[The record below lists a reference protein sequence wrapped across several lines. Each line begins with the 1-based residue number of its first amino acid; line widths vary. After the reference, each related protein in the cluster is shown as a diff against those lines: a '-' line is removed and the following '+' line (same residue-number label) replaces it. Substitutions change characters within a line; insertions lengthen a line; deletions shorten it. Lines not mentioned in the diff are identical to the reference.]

1 MKLAKKKNT
10 LQADIQTEGT
20 TKNIKKKKRHLALK
34 IFLVVVA
41 LFVVAGGAFAANVYI
56 NLNKVVSTKKT
67 ITADGLKGEID
78 LSALKGEGDGRVN
91 ILLLGT
97 GDDGH
102 AGENL
107 TDTMIVA
114 SLDPKTNDV
123 VMIGIPRDLYV
134 RVPGYGWNKINAAHA
149 LAEQNKPG
157 SGPELIKQ
165 TISEIINQPIHYFT
179 RVDFTG
185 LKVAVDKIGGI
196 NVYNSDDLNDPEYP
210 CDKNSNFSCGFKLK
224 SGYYKMDGALALKYA
239 RCRKGTCGDDYG
251 RAKRQQGVVVGMRDQ
266 ALQIGNIL
274 NPAKVSELI
283 SVVGDHL
290 KTDLSVEELKRLV
303 DVSRKIDSNSIVN
316 KVLENENEGLVKN
329 SFVGDA
335 SVVVPSAGVGNY
347 KAIQAYVKSLL
358 IDGYL
363 KSESAK
369 VSITNSNAPASE
381 VYAVSGVLKSLG
393 YNVITTS
400 SLKTSGDGKTV
411 IKDYTNG
418 KKPYT
423 LKYLENR
430 FNVKSEKADSSQ
442 SGAEIEIVL
451 GANYEFKDNN

>member
-185 LKVAVDKIGGI
+185 HKVAVDKIGGI
-196 NVYNSDDLNDPEYP
+196 NVYN
-210 CDKNSNFSCGFKLK
+210 
-224 SGYYKMDGALALKYA
+224 
-239 RCRKGTCGDDYG
+239 
-251 RAKRQQGVVVGMRDQ
+251 
-266 ALQIGNIL
+266 
-274 NPAKVSELI
+274 
-283 SVVGDHL
+283 
-290 KTDLSVEELKRLV
+290 
-303 DVSRKIDSNSIVN
+303 
-316 KVLENENEGLVKN
+316 
-329 SFVGDA
+329 
-335 SVVVPSAGVGNY
+335 
-347 KAIQAYVKSLL
+347 
-358 IDGYL
+358 
-363 KSESAK
+363 
-369 VSITNSNAPASE
+369 
-381 VYAVSGVLKSLG
+381 
-393 YNVITTS
+393 
-400 SLKTSGDGKTV
+400 
-411 IKDYTNG
+411 
-418 KKPYT
+418 
-423 LKYLENR
+423 
-430 FNVKSEKADSSQ
+430 
-442 SGAEIEIVL
+442 
-451 GANYEFKDNN
+451 

>member
-1 MKLAKKKNT
+1 
-10 LQADIQTEGT
+10 
-20 TKNIKKKKRHLALK
+20 
-34 IFLVVVA
+34 
-41 LFVVAGGAFAANVYI
+41 
-56 NLNKVVSTKKT
+56 
-67 ITADGLKGEID
+67 
-78 LSALKGEGDGRVN
+78 
-91 ILLLGT
+91 
-97 GDDGH
+97 
-102 AGENL
+102 
-107 TDTMIVA
+107 
-114 SLDPKTNDV
+114 
-123 VMIGIPRDLYV
+123 
-134 RVPGYGWNKINAAHA
+134 
-149 LAEQNKPG
+149 
-157 SGPELIKQ
+157 
-165 TISEIINQPIHYFT
+165 
-179 RVDFTG
+179 
-185 LKVAVDKIGGI
+185 
-196 NVYNSDDLNDPEYP
+196 
-210 CDKNSNFSCGFKLK
+210 
-224 SGYYKMDGALALKYA
+224 
-239 RCRKGTCGDDYG
+239 
-251 RAKRQQGVVVGMRDQ
+251 MRDQ

-316 KVLENENEGLVKN
+316 KVLENENEGLVRN

-363 KSESAK
+363 KSELAK

>member
-1 MKLAKKKNT
+1 MKFAKKKNT

-56 NLNKVVSTKKT
+56 NLNKVVSTKKA

-196 NVYNSDDLNDPEYP
+196 NVYNSDDLSDPEYP

-251 RAKRQQGVVVGMRDQ
+251 RAKRQQSVVVGMRDQ

-274 NPAKVSELI
+274 NPAKVSELT

-363 KSESAK
+363 KSELAK

-393 YNVITTS
+393 YNVIKTS
-400 SLKTSGDGKTV
+400 SLRTSGDGKTV

-430 FNVKSEKADSSQ
+430 FNVKSEKADNSQ

>member
-1 MKLAKKKNT
+1 MKFAKKKKT
-10 LQADIQTEGT
+10 LQADVQLEGT

-34 IFLVVVA
+34 MFLVVVA

-56 NLNKVVSTKKT
+56 NLNKVVSTKKA

-134 RVPGYGWNKINAAHA
+134 RVPSYGWNKINAAHA

-196 NVYNSDDLNDPEYP
+196 NVYNSDDLSDPEYP

-224 SGYYKMDGALALKYA
+224 SGYYKMDGTLALKYA

-251 RAKRQQGVVVGMRDQ
+251 RAKRQQSVVVGMRDQ
-266 ALQIGNIL
+266 ALQTGNIL
-274 NPAKVSELI
+274 NPAKVSELT
-283 SVVGDHL
+283 SVIGDHL
-290 KTDLSVEELKRLV
+290 KTDLSIEELKRLV

-316 KVLENENEGLVKN
+316 KVIENENEGLVKN

-363 KSESAK
+363 KSELAK
-369 VSITNSNAPASE
+369 VSISNSNAPISE
-381 VYAVSGVLKSLG
+381 IYAVSGVLKSLG
-393 YNVITTS
+393 YNVIKTS
-400 SLKTSGDGKTV
+400 SLRTSGDGKTV

-430 FNVKSEKADSSQ
+430 FNVKSEKADNNQ

>member
-1 MKLAKKKNT
+1 MKFAQKNKNLEANSQQEGSVKKT
-10 LQADIQTEGT
+10 Y
-20 TKNIKKKKRHLALK
+20 KKKRHLALK
-34 IFLVVVA
+34 IFVVIIA
-41 LFVVAGGAFAANVYI
+41 IFVLAGGAFAANVYI
-56 NLNKVVSTKKT
+56 NLNKVVKTKKD
-67 ITADGLKGEID
+67 ITADGLKGEIN
-78 LSALKGEGDGRVN
+78 LGSLKGEGDGRVN

-97 GDDGH
+97 GDTGH

-123 VMIGIPRDLYV
+123 VMLGIPRDLYV
-134 RVPGYGWNKINAAHA
+134 KIPGYSWDKVNAAHA
-149 LAEQNKPG
+149 LAEQAKPG

-165 TISEIINQPIHYFT
+165 TISGIINQPIHYFT

-185 LKVAVDKIGGI
+185 LKIAVDKVGGI
-196 NVYNSDDLNDPEYP
+196 NVYNDVDLSDPEYP

-224 SGYYKMDGALALKYA
+224 SGYYKMDGNLALKYA

-251 RAKRQQGVVVGMRDQ
+251 RAKRQQDVVVGMRDQ
-266 ALQIGNIL
+266 ALQLGNIL

-290 KTDLSVEELKRLV
+290 KTDLSIEELKRLV
-303 DVSRKIDSNSIVN
+303 DVSRKVDSDSIIN

-347 KAIQAYVKSLL
+347 KAIQAYVKSLF

-369 VSITNSNAPASE
+369 VEILNGNAPVSE

-393 YNVITTS
+393 YNVIKTTPAQ
-400 SLKTSGDGKTV
+400 TGNDGKTI

-430 FNVKSEKADSSQ
+430 FNVKSVKGDTNQ